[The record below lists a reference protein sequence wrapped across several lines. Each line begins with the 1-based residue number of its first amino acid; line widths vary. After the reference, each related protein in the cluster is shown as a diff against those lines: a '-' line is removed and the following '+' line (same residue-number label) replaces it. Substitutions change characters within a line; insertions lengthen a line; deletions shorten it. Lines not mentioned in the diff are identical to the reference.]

1 MIQIRSILNVAD
13 NSGARK
19 VQCFKVRGGHHRD
32 IASLG
37 DVIMCSVKD
46 AIPTSNV
53 KKGDVVRAV
62 VVRIAREKRRKDGSY
77 IRFDDNAVCLI
88 NENGEP
94 RGTRV
99 FGPIARELRE
109 KNFLKIISLAP
120 EVIYARLERPRSLEA
135 QRLCRHVFGQ
145 VGRKRAGRAL

>member
-1 MIQIRSILNVAD
+1 MIQLRSILNVAD

-32 IASLG
+32 FASLG
-37 DVIMCSVKD
+37 DVVMCSVRD
-46 AIPTSNV
+46 AIATSSV

-94 RGTRV
+94 KGTRV
-99 FGPIARELRE
+99 FGPVARELRE

-120 EVIYARLERPRSLEA
+120 EVI
-135 QRLCRHVFGQ
+135 
-145 VGRKRAGRAL
+145 

>member
-1 MIQIRSILNVAD
+1 MIQLRSIRNVAD

-32 IASLG
+32 FASLG
-37 DVIMCSVKD
+37 DVVMCSVRD

-62 VVRIAREKRRKDGSY
+62 VVRVAREKRRKDGSY

-94 RGTRV
+94 KGTRV
-99 FGPIARELRE
+99 FGPVARELRE

-120 EVIYARLERPRSLEA
+120 EVI
-135 QRLCRHVFGQ
+135 
-145 VGRKRAGRAL
+145 